1 MQCMRIHGTNRL
13 QRLGGRQVISLASNL
28 DFVEYV
34 CDQIG
39 GAGSITYKKM
49 FGEYGVYCDG
59 KIIGLICD
67 NQFFVKKTEA
77 GAALYPDCQEG
88 APYAG
93 AKPHFIIDSV
103 DNRERIAQFIQ
114 ATCNELPAPKR
125 KK

>member
-1 MQCMRIHGTNRL
+1 M
-13 QRLGGRQVISLASNL
+13 ASSP

-39 GAGSITYKKM
+39 GAGSIAYKKM
-49 FGEYGVYCDG
+49 FGEYGIYCDG
-59 KIIGLICD
+59 KVIGVICD

-77 GAALYPDCQEG
+77 GAALYPDFQEA

-93 AKPHFIIDSV
+93 AKPHFLIDCV
-103 DNRERIAQFIQ
+103 DDKELMARFIQ
-114 ATCNELPAPKR
+114 ATCDELPAPKPKR